1 MKKKKVRKE
10 NFPLDELEELPTETE
25 ESEEEA
31 AVGPEEPAEEVSD
44 STEDAERLLA
54 EIASLREELE
64 AKKRE
69 SERLFS
75 EIAELALTFPYITL
89 ESITEEVWRSYRE
102 GTPLAAAYALY
113 EKKRH
118 TSEGYAREINERNAA
133 RSSGAIANS
142 SDGGYYTPE
151 EVRKMTPS
159 EVKKNYRFIIESMKK
174 WN

>member
-1 MKKKKVRKE
+1 MKKKKVRKK
-10 NFPLDELEELPTETE
+10 NSPLDELEELHTETE
-25 ESEEEA
+25 EGEEEA
-31 AVGPEEPAEEVSD
+31 AVEPEEPAEELSE
-44 STEDAERLLA
+44 SAEDAEKLIA
-54 EIASLREELE
+54 EIALLREELE

-75 EIAELALTFPYITL
+75 EISELALTFPYITL
-89 ESITEEVWRSYRE
+89 ESIADEVWQSYRE

-113 EKKRH
+113 EKKRQK
-118 TSEGYAREINERNAA
+118 SEGYAREINERNAA

-142 SDGGYYTPE
+142 SDGGYYTPS
-151 EVRKMTPS
+151 EVRKMSPA